1 MRGGERESERA
12 SERASEGE
20 DQRRGRARIAPTFAH
35 RNRHLSS
42 YVWVWGTVRE
52 REGKTDARGKKG
64 RKAGRRK
71 NRLASANGNL
81 AASPP
86 DQRDPIPNSTQS
98 ENWEAGGLASHGL
111 SLIGARA
118 REVIFFSFDQCAGRR
133 GPALVSIPAADLA
146 SGVSFRSIPG
156 RPNHPR
162 SLPSFSG
169 KTTFAFSGHARA
181 RHRTEWR
188 RGGRHRLLIPSA
200 GPPADRDRDHGRAPA
215 AAVNPPPP
223 RGFLLDSVKV
233 CLDRPRPQTA
243 TAMMISDHSNSN
255 VTIAY

>member
-12 SERASEGE
+12 SEGGRGSEE
-20 DQRRGRARIAPTFAH
+20 RTRAH
-35 RNRHLSS
+35 RSHLRAQKPSF
-42 YVWVWGTVRE
+42 VKLCLGLGHGDVGETE

-64 RKAGRRK
+64 RREDGKIGSLRRTGIWPPRRPINAISFPTRPNLKIGKRAGL
-71 NRLASANGNL
+71 RLMDCG
-81 AASPP
+81 
-86 DQRDPIPNSTQS
+86 
-98 ENWEAGGLASHGL
+98 
-111 SLIGARA
+111 SLARA
-118 REVIFFSFDQCAGRR
+118 RARSFFFSFDRCAGRR

-181 RHRTEWR
+181 RHRTEWW

-215 AAVNPPPP
+215 AAVHPPPP